1 MRNATPAAMATSKSI
16 GSRSDGAICITVR
29 PTQTAKT
36 KQRSANAH
44 KPASNQK
51 VAACLFTTGFRTPQ
65 WLRQSALPCAGD
77 RLL

>member
-36 KQRSANAH
+36 KRRSANAH

-51 VAACLFTTGFRTPQ
+51 VVAVFSQQGSAPQ
-65 WLRQSALPCAGD
+65 WHH
-77 RLL
+77 